1 MEEQIVNRVA
11 NSALMTIDLEE
22 HFPEGLRVSLDL
34 SQWLDSG
41 FVLREKEFRKAL
53 KEFDW
58 SNYSNQHVALHCST
72 DAILP
77 GWAYML
83 VTTYL
88 APVAGKVVLG
98 DKADLELELFREAID
113 RIDLSIYIDRP
124 VIVKGCANKEIP
136 EQAYIYL
143 IQKVQPIAKSLMYG
157 EACSSVPLYKP
168 KK

>member
-11 NSALMTIDLEE
+11 NSGLMTIDLEE
-22 HFPEGLRVSLDL
+22 HFPEGDRVSLDL
-34 SQWLDSG
+34 SQWLDGG
-41 FVLREKEFRKAL
+41 FVLREKEFRQAL
-53 KEFDW
+53 KQFDW
-58 SNYSNQHVALHCST
+58 SSYAGKHVALYCST

-77 GWAYML
+77 GWAHML

-88 APVAGKVVLG
+88 APVAGRVVLG
-98 DKADLELELFREAID
+98 DKALLELELFRDAID
-113 RIDLSIYIDRP
+113 KIDLSIYIDRP

-143 IQKVQPIAKSLMYG
+143 LQKVQPIAKSLMYG
-157 EACSSVPLYKP
+157 EACSSVPLFKP

>member
-22 HFPEGLRVSLDL
+22 HFPEGARVGLDL
-34 SQWLDSG
+34 SQWLDGG

-58 SNYSNQHVALHCST
+58 SSFNDQHVALHCST

-98 DKADLELELFREAID
+98 NKADLELELFREAID
-113 RIDLSIYIDRP
+113 QIDLSIYIDRP

-143 IQKVQPIAKSLMYG
+143 VQKVQPIAKSLMYG

>member
-22 HFPEGLRVSLDL
+22 HFPEGDRVQLDL
-34 SQWLDSG
+34 SQWLEAG

-53 KEFDW
+53 KEYDW
-58 SNYSNQHVALHCST
+58 SNYTDQHVALHCST

-77 GWAYML
+77 GWAFML

-88 APVAGKVVLG
+88 APIAGKVVLG
-98 DKADLELELFREAID
+98 QFAELELELFRESID
-113 RIDLSIYIDRP
+113 KIDLSVYIDRP
-124 VIVKGCANKEIP
+124 VIVKGCTNKQIP

-143 IQKVQPIAKSLMYG
+143 VQKLQPIAKSLMYG

>member
-22 HFPEGLRVSLDL
+22 HFPEGARVGLDL
-34 SQWLDSG
+34 SQWLDGG

-58 SNYSNQHVALHCST
+58 SNFNDQHVALHCST

-98 DKADLELELFREAID
+98 NKADLELELFREAID
-113 RIDLSIYIDRP
+113 QIDLSIYIDRP

-143 IQKVQPIAKSLMYG
+143 VQKVQPIAKSLMYG

>member
-1 MEEQIVNRVA
+1 MEEQILNRVA

-22 HFPEGLRVSLDL
+22 HFPEGARVGLDL
-34 SQWLDSG
+34 SQWLDGG

-58 SNYSNQHVALHCST
+58 SSFNDQHVALHCST

-98 DKADLELELFREAID
+98 NKADLELELFREAID
-113 RIDLSIYIDRP
+113 QIDLSIYIDRP

-168 KK
+168 EK

>member
-1 MEEQIVNRVA
+1 MEEQILNRVA

-22 HFPEGLRVSLDL
+22 HFPEGARVGLDL
-34 SQWLDSG
+34 SQWLDGG

-58 SNYSNQHVALHCST
+58 SSFNDQHVALHCST

-98 DKADLELELFREAID
+98 NKADLELELFREAID
-113 RIDLSIYIDRP
+113 QIDLSIYIDRP

>member
-22 HFPEGLRVSLDL
+22 HFPAGERLQLDL
-34 SQWLDSG
+34 SQWLDGG
-41 FVLREKEFRKAL
+41 FVLREKEFRQAL

-58 SNYSNQHVALHCST
+58 SAYTAKHVALHCST

-88 APVAGKVVLG
+88 APVAGTVVLG
-98 DKADLELELFREAID
+98 DMDDLELELFRNTID
-113 RIDLSIYIDRP
+113 DIDLSIYIDRP
-124 VIVKGCANKEIP
+124 VIVKGCANKPIP

-143 IQKVQPIAKSLMYG
+143 LQKLQPIAKSLMYG
-157 EACSSVPLYKP
+157 EACSSVPLFKP